1 MPFAV
6 GEVTVTTVARMK
18 ETGVILWG
26 LGNTNNSN
34 PAMGLIAVNSTTAA
48 VVARSTSG
56 TVETNLML
64 QVTSDL
70 TKGWHFFAV
79 VANADGTTLYVDNL
93 SASTDKTVSFA
104 IGQQGQLG
112 SFHGGE
118 IGASKVGADGFYLD
132 DWRVYDAALT
142 VAELRAL
149 KRKLLPDAF
158 FLHLR

>member
-1 MPFAV
+1 
-6 GEVTVTTVARMK
+6 MK

-79 VANADGTTLYVDNL
+79 VADANGTTFYVDDL
-93 SASTDKTVSFA
+93 KAASSVPA
-104 IGQQGQLG
+104 AAAVGQQGQLG
-112 SFHGGE
+112 SFHGGAT
-118 IGASKVGADGFYLD
+118 GGSKVGDDGYYLD

-142 VAELRAL
+142 EAEVRSIKGAIC
-149 KRKLLPDAF
+149 PDPF
-158 FLHLR
+158 TIRVR